1 MGGAVSER
9 LQRSHL
15 LSSCSPRGTQ
25 IPGFS
30 SKFSDSDF
38 MITNKVSR
46 LAEIC
51 YLEALWLAQ
60 LYRILD
66 KLINGQFDLYH
77 VSEVS

>member
-1 MGGAVSER
+1 
-9 LQRSHL
+9 
-15 LSSCSPRGTQ
+15 
-25 IPGFS
+25 
-30 SKFSDSDF
+30 
-38 MITNKVSR
+38 MITNKVSH

-60 LYRILD
+60 LYHILD